1 MSISLTVLIN
11 YTTEKSRSNVTTVAI
26 HTPSSH
32 SLVSKHRPSAKE
44 ARTLGR
50 KADSRLGQGKTNVS
64 LKQVSTVLN
73 IWGKQN
79 ATSAFSGKASHKI
92 YRTLHVWNKN
102 TLQTQ
107 NVNHTLLSKR
117 CLDLQNNPRTHWA
130 RVWLVRSA
138 VGTACAVSAPQI
150 SCRYGR
156 CHTSVSPWVL
166 ISSNLHCKL
175 PLKHV
180 DIFRYRAH
188 RRSTA
193 VKLYDRQRR
202 KKPGKAGTGTNEPLP
217 EPPFLSL

>member
-32 SLVSKHRPSAKE
+32 SLVSKHRPSTKE

-50 KADSRLGQGKTNVS
+50 KADSQLGQDKTNVS

-79 ATSAFSGKASHKI
+79 ATSAFSEKASHKI

-117 CLDLQNNPRTHWA
+117 CLDSQNNPRTHWA
-130 RVWLVRSA
+130 QVRLVRSA
-138 VGTACAVSAPQI
+138 VGTACAVCLCLRSAVGMAGATPLCLPGPHFLQPPLQAPSQTCRHLSA
-150 SCRYGR
+150 SCTQTFHCGETFRQTEEEETREGRYW
-156 CHTSVSPWVL
+156 H
-166 ISSNLHCKL
+166 
-175 PLKHV
+175 
-180 DIFRYRAH
+180 
-188 RRSTA
+188 
-193 VKLYDRQRR
+193 
-202 KKPGKAGTGTNEPLP
+202 
-217 EPPFLSL
+217 